1 MDGIE
6 RFGRDFM
13 KAQQW
18 GDFARLDAD
27 ALRRYSDAE
36 LAAWQSEYPSDS
48 PQWLLAEQQW
58 KLRLLERQAQAA
70 ARQANKAAII
80 SGVAGGIMGI
90 AGALLGA
97 WLSWLLAK

>member
-48 PQWLLAEQQW
+48 PQWLLAELVSQT
-58 KLRLLERQAQAA
+58 
-70 ARQANKAAII
+70 I
-80 SGVAGGIMGI
+80 GGAMPV
-90 AGALLGA
+90 LLGKY
-97 WLSWLLAK
+97 SKGQ

>member
-13 KAQQW
+13 KAQQR

-36 LAAWQSEYPSDS
+36 LAAWQSEYPGDS

-70 ARQANKAAII
+70 AR
-80 SGVAGGIMGI
+80 
-90 AGALLGA
+90 
-97 WLSWLLAK
+97 

>member
-13 KAQQW
+13 KAQQR
-18 GDFARLDAD
+18 GDFARL
-27 ALRRYSDAE
+27 DAE
-36 LAAWQSEYPSDS
+36 LAAWQSEYPGDS

-80 SGVAGGIMGI
+80 GGVAGGIMGI